1 MNEIQVMINDEYL
14 HIRHETV
21 MHLARQTKE
30 DQKASEDSKNLAE
43 T

>member
-1 MNEIQVMINDEYL
+1 MINDEYL
-14 HIRHETV
+14 HIRQEAV

-30 DQKASEDSKNLAE
+30 DQKTSEDSKNPAK